1 MNGRQRQPR
10 TRTAA
15 LVFERHNLL
24 ILLVA
29 GALALAAAMGLA
41 DMAGYSR
48 LVDAVQDV
56 VPTWFA
62 VCFGGQVLAY
72 LGYVLA
78 VRDICRVD
86 GGPLLSFRLSMRSV
100 VAGFG
105 VFAAT
110 HAAGGFS
117 VDYWTFRR
125 SGLRRRE
132 AVARVLALGA
142 LEYAVLA
149 PAAMICAVVLL
160 FGTGGHVQ
168 HAMTY
173 PWLAVVPGFLFALW
187 ISSPKRAERLS
198 DPGDGGRVR
207 QWFAHLVAGIWKLR
221 CLMTAAA
228 PPLAGPPRRQP
239 LLARRHRLPLGR
251 AEDLQRGDLD
261 ARVDPRLRDGL
272 RRHAALAAGRAAP
285 GSSR

>member
-1 MNGRQRQPR
+1 MNGRQRQPH

-15 LVFERHNLL
+15 LMLERHNLL

-110 HAAGGFS
+110 HADRTRAL
-117 VDYWTFRR
+117 RR
-125 SGLRRRE
+125 SAISAFVCVELGTRTI
-132 AVARVLALGA
+132 AVAR
-142 LEYAVLA
+142 
-149 PAAMICAVVLL
+149 
-160 FGTGGHVQ
+160 
-168 HAMTY
+168 
-173 PWLAVVPGFLFALW
+173 
-187 ISSPKRAERLS
+187 
-198 DPGDGGRVR
+198 
-207 QWFAHLVAGIWKLR
+207 
-221 CLMTAAA
+221 
-228 PPLAGPPRRQP
+228 
-239 LLARRHRLPLGR
+239 
-251 AEDLQRGDLD
+251 
-261 ARVDPRLRDGL
+261 
-272 RRHAALAAGRAAP
+272 
-285 GSSR
+285 